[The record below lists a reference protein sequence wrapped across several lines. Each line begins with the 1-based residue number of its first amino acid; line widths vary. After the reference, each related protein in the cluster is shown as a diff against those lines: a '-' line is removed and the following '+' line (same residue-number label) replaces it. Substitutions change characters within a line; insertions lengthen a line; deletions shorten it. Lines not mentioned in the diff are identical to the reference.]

1 MLELNNLFL
10 GSGKPPEASETPVNT
25 SLQDNAKS
33 KDNSFSAILDANLSD
48 RAAAKSGKE
57 TDQSGEAVPP
67 LDVTGELEKRTLN
80 GGTELV
86 LGGIEPSQDVIIDY
100 AQAQGLDVD
109 LIEILMADGGSEGAD
124 ERNPLLNAT
133 ASSKFEDL
141 AKPSDLVGEIGHIT
155 QKLQNTPA
163 ITVADSFDSRIISQ
177 RAITQV
183 AAVRS
188 VAITDLP
195 TLKSSVISPVLSQ
208 FMSEEFMQAAS
219 MSVEKSVATPEANQS
234 GQIQGTKNIE
244 TQVMP
249 RSLLLDDTPKA
260 QISKAS
266 QVQAP
271 LIQNRATNNNAEVI
285 SAKLAPQA
293 SEASQS
299 ISPQMERG
307 VNVSLTHVS
316 TGADRPSLTADRLL
330 MNARL
335 QLTPETSVTPF
346 RDMKVSQ
353 PVRVSPDPL
362 PKSGQSKTDKAS
374 SSLLES
380 RATIPGLVALTQR
393 NINTSTQNLPIAKE
407 EGQNSLSTQ
416 ASSSQ
421 MAKRPEIQMNI
432 TGTLLKASIIQSEG
446 EAVSLPLVKTDGR
459 PVSNS
464 ALSGF
469 KSDSSPPLTNQSTSI
484 RSLKPSQV
492 LSARANE
499 VTAQLKTAQTVLTAN
514 YLNQTKDNFPA
525 SAAKTAQVV
534 NTPQSSA
541 TILTETQ
548 INAVRGDTAVSIPK
562 TAQVVNTPQSSATI
576 FTETQLNAVRG
587 DTAVSIPKTA
597 QVVNTPQSSATIL
610 TETQLNVVRGDTAVS
625 IPKTAQVVNTPQSS
639 ATILTETQLNVVRG
653 DTAVSIPKTT
663 QVVNTP
669 QSFETVPTEAHRNGI
684 KSDITASAVTMRADA
699 PNSPMRGFVN
709 SDIVSA
715 KSVLGVSKKE
725 AYRTI
730 QSPDRLDV
738 RLQEAQQ
745 PGQLAKTKTEVI
757 EPVTFSLPLTMS
769 KEMKRSES
777 SNTAKTVL
785 PPIKLPA
792 AAESTIGTNVQQKFG
807 LGKLAEGLQKESDN
821 DLAMQSSSG
830 RINSSDKSND
840 ECLEDTG
847 KSDILRRQDQYTDLS
862 RRLTDA
868 LGRRLSAQIARGTW
882 QVEMELH
889 PRSLGRIEIQLEMKN
904 GELEAQFNASKAATR
919 ELIQEGLPR
928 LRAELEQHGTDSAYV
943 GVGQQNQDK
952 PDGKPTGSDQPHNTL
967 DSENEDQE
975 IQSLTGLNNEDKQGL
990 DIQV

>member
-492 LSARANE
+492 LSVRANE

-576 FTETQLNAVRG
+576 FTETQLNA
-587 DTAVSIPKTA
+587 
-597 QVVNTPQSSATIL
+597 
-610 TETQLNVVRGDTAVS
+610 VRGDTAVS

>member
-492 LSARANE
+492 LSVRANE

-548 INAVRGDTAVSIPK
+548 INA
-562 TAQVVNTPQSSATI
+562 
-576 FTETQLNAVRG
+576 
-587 DTAVSIPKTA
+587 
-597 QVVNTPQSSATIL
+597 
-610 TETQLNVVRGDTAVS
+610 VRGDTAVS

>member
-625 IPKTAQVVNTPQSS
+625 IPKT
-639 ATILTETQLNVVRG
+639 
-653 DTAVSIPKTT
+653 T